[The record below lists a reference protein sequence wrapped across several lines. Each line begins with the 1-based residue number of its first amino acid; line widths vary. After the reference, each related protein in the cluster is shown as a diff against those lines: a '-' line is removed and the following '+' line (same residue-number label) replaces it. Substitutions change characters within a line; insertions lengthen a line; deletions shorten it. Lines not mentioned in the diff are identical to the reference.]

1 MIWNAP
7 TDTTSRISPMVSIR
21 ALTRFVSNGA
31 IRVPTPKAHRATTG
45 RLIKKIH
52 GQLQLSLMVPTNIG
66 PRIGAVVV
74 VIAQIARPIPAFS
87 LGRSDEHTYELQSLM
102 RISYAVFCL
111 IKKKNKNN

>member
-1 MIWNAP
+1 
-7 TDTTSRISPMVSIR
+7 MVSIR

-52 GQLQLSLMVPTNIG
+52 GQLQLSLMVPPNIG
-66 PRIGAVVV
+66 PSIGAVVV

-87 LGRSDEHTYELQSLM
+87 LGDRKRVVQGKRVSVRVDLGGGRSIQK
-102 RISYAVFCL
+102 
-111 IKKKNKNN
+111 KKKNKD